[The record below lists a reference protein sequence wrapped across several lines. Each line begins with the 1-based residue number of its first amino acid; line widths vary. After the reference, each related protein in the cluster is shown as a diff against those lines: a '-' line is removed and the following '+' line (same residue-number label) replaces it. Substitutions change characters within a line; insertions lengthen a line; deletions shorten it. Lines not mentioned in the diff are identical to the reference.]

1 MVYRPGIPAVKEWPL
16 VVVPEGLAR
25 NARGKTLP
33 EPSFVFRQVLDY
45 VVRIATPA
53 AVVYLAP
60 ANRFGGDVYEQ
71 EAAYA
76 YLSARSACRQIHCP
90 VYPARGYVD
99 TLGNAQLLRRYLIDR
114 NRWPPDP
121 VDLVCADIH
130 ACRAHYCF
138 ARSGYRIA
146 RVHRVPFRVYSG
158 ERIVNRLWY
167 YRVKPAH
174 LVYELSAMARDVIRG
189 AMFRHGNRL
198 P

>member
-1 MVYRPGIPAVKEWPL
+1 MNERPL

-25 NARGKTLP
+25 DARGETLP

-45 VVRIATPA
+45 VAEIARPST
-53 AVVYLAP
+53 VVYLAP
-60 ANRFGGDVYEQ
+60 ANRFGGEVFEQ

-76 YLSARSACRQIHCP
+76 YLTIRSACRRIHCP
-90 VYPARGYVD
+90 VYPAQGYVD
-99 TLGNAQLLRRYLIDR
+99 TLGNARLLRKYLIDR
-114 NRWPPDP
+114 NRWPPGP
-121 VDLVCADIH
+121 VDLVCAH
-130 ACRAHYCF
+130 THSYRAHYCF

-146 RVHRVPFRVYSG
+146 RVHRVPFRVFSG

-174 LVYELSAMARDVIRG
+174 LAYELSATARDLVRCAVFG
-189 AMFRHGNRL
+189 HGNDL